1 MTKGELRR
9 NAKGRLYKD
18 GWKGYGWIVQ
28 EETARMIM
36 EKERDG

>member
-1 MTKGELRR
+1 MKGMNGE
-9 NAKGRLYKD
+9 D
-18 GWKGYGWIVQ
+18 GWKGYGWIVH